1 MLRSCLDLLGA
12 LNVVI
17 VSGGSGNA
25 ISCSLLYQH
34 HESFQDEVT
43 VAALN
48 VAVGKTAP
56 VDYIGRDAD
65 SPSYDL
71 EYVLLKGTVTRI
83 LCVLFWCCNV
93 LSEEKNGSFH
103 IGLQ

>member
-1 MLRSCLDLLGA
+1 LL
-12 LNVVI
+12 
-17 VSGGSGNA
+17 GGSGNA

-56 VDYIGRDAD
+56 VDYLGKSRLAPLPPPMRVISAF
-65 SPSYDL
+65 
-71 EYVLLKGTVTRI
+71 I
-83 LCVLFWCCNV
+83 A
-93 LSEEKNGSFH
+93 KNRAV
-103 IGLQ
+103 